1 MSKDHFPDLI
11 RQLPDFEGPFDANR
25 LAAGD
30 CDVLFA
36 SYPAARLIDIET
48 KMAHQEQ
55 LLTELNAVL
64 TDQQA
69 QISRLESLCQSLIDR
84 LNSLVDNA
92 ATGQDTDERPPHY

>member
-1 MSKDHFPDLI
+1 MDED
-11 RQLPDFEGPFDANR
+11 
-25 LAAGD
+25 
-30 CDVLFA
+30 
-36 SYPAARLIDIET
+36 RLIEIET